1 MTNRNLKNVQRISA
15 HLRETLT
22 YDMAE
27 KAYRCRNDGA
37 DPTDDDDLEQF
48 IEELVADAVNDGYDE
63 WDDEYL
69 DYD

>member
-1 MTNRNLKNVQRISA
+1 MSDRNLKNVQRITA

-27 KAYRCRNDGA
+27 KAFRCRNGEES
-37 DPTDDDDLEQF
+37 TDENDLELF
-48 IEELVADAVNDGYDE
+48 INELIADAVNAGYDE
-63 WDDEYL
+63 WDDEFL